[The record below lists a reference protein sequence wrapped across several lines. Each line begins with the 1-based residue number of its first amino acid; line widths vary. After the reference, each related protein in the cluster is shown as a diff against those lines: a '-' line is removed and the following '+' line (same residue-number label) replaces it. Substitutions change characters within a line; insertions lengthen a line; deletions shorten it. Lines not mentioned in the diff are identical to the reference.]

1 MPYYFFFF
9 FEINMKSLLI
19 FFVSTCIFL
28 LFCLVL
34 FTFYKKI
41 KNQGEMIIPEYDHSS
56 EIAQTLLKLR
66 NRIIRVKS
74 PRSKYVSQQTLKSPF
89 QIEKYNPPQFINLLA
104 SNVIYSL
111 SDNYLPTG
119 TSISVNGTGTGMITT
134 IQLPQKFGGGFI
146 YYIFNN
152 SVTPVNLLIPD
163 PEQST
168 PVAKPILHWVNSW
181 DNCGGIP
188 DTNMT
193 TIDNYDNFTVGKSLK
208 QWGCSNYSA
217 DMQVV
222 RISVPVPYAN
232 SFYDPPV
239 TVSAN
244 GVYVV
249 EPSSYSC
256 PEDSD
261 ISYYDNPCSLTK
273 SKRQYTT
280 QSMTQ
285 LSQASNKTI
294 QQCSN
299 LCAIN
304 PRCTGYYMA
313 NYDETSLKGTCVLQA
328 SDPKA
333 TPIKI
338 YCDSDFNGQYFGE
351 YKYPQMAQPGNTCDG
366 DVFIN
371 AKGTLIDTFYNTSE
385 STCGTKCV
393 QNKDCEM
400 YLMGSDSGL
409 PTCEL
414 YSNVSDVKSFC
425 SAGNCP
431 VPHEKYGKVKTKS
444 IVPTTMV
451 NPISACTYQMLSIG
465 NSLKVGQ
472 SINSSGNGYTLILQ
486 QNFNLSIKNNSSGA
500 IVWSTNTTNKG
511 LSNPSLV
518 FLQNGNVALVSNYN
532 PQNPPSS
539 NANFKW
545 STRTENSEA
554 DTLIVSNDG
563 NLIVF
568 QQKTGKIFFQ
578 GSYPMWAGNESP
590 FGLSSVDGIGVLSP
604 SQMPNLV
611 FVNSTNYEPYEI
623 LSKTFQECMS
633 ECEKDGLCEM
643 ALVNGNKKSNN
654 CMLYNDAVE
663 SLQTSSNCNNMSFPT
678 YGKVKT
684 SVTEQPIMMNPAV
697 DFDFFMEPEIPFI
710 MENILISDDMK
721 FYLNFLSDYDATI
734 FINENGQKLWS
745 TNTSNQNLVNPS
757 FVLLSD
763 GNLVIVENYSYGMAP
778 LDSYPWASQTQNTPS
793 NRVALTSNGNLIV
806 YDSNTNIIYF
816 QSDPN
821 NGEFP
826 YGQYNKDG
834 LGMLDTSALPSERV
848 YIKAQN
854 ANKIKTIKN
863 TNEASCATQC
873 ANSDTCQLYLMENKS
888 SCSLYNNVSTITTF
902 PTNSQ
907 VKTYGKI
914 KATSSIPCAANYGS
928 TKPCCNQSGTT
939 VNPQYICPQNKPECT
954 GYQNDVKW
962 GYCQTQENFIP
973 PSSTVPVGFL
983 SSESP
988 FTVAPQQ
995 SVTILS
1001 TSNGYSILS
1010 SSTSTL
1016 SYSNQSGGTVSPSYN
1031 FLESTYESPKN
1042 LTLTLSD
1049 TSQLFNLKDFTLPNN
1064 STIFCPESYGSG
1076 NSGVTFNSNVIT
1088 NTSIQ
1093 STPTINVLYLPI
1105 LNNGCRLY
1113 IANQNSNSSVNVT
1126 NFSSFLYKNQE
1137 YSSFLLPKN
1146 SYVTLYQGDY
1156 LYILDEIN
1164 VNFNAQAY
1172 SLSTKCADG
1181 GNYCPELGIYYCCSL
1196 CSQKAVPCPSNNA
1209 LENCA
1214 CLKFE
1219 NYITTTEPTFS
1230 SLYTTGKYIT
1240 PVVNILNAR
1249 PPSIYDFTKIFFP
1262 SQSSFLVNQKIG
1274 QFSSPGTLHLL
1285 DCSIGIKGY
1294 CDRAINYPTTFL
1306 NAFTVGS
1313 TVSEW
1318 GKNKVNNT
1326 IPILS
1331 FSDASSTT
1339 YYALEPTVGI
1349 DTSKNE
1355 MNLILPDYG
1364 YVNNGTVLYIT
1375 NANPIVNLIVKCPE
1389 KTNPNFIGLTFSNQF
1404 YLPPTFSA
1412 SVILMNKEWSLLTF
1426 VDGFGNSIKE
1436 SIPTTYTIFLTP
1448 PNPNPP
1454 EAPPPKTNPNPPE
1467 APPPETNPNSPETP
1481 PPDFVII
1488 GEPVYVGDVISFD

>member
-1 MPYYFFFF
+1 
-9 FEINMKSLLI
+9 MKSLYI
-19 FFVSTCIFL
+19 FFLSTFIFL
-28 LFCLVL
+28 LFSLVS
-34 FTFYKKI
+34 FTFYTKI
-41 KNQGEMIIPEYDHSS
+41 KNQGEMIIPKYDHSS
-56 EIAQTLLKLR
+56 DLGQTLIKLR
-66 NRIIRVKS
+66 NRIIRVNS
-74 PRSKYVSQQTLKSPF
+74 PKSKYVSQQTLKSPF
-89 QIEKYNPPQFINLLA
+89 QMEKYNSPQLINLDA

-134 IQLPQKFGGGFI
+134 IQLPQKFGGGLI

-152 SVTPVNLLIPD
+152 SVTPVNLLISD

-168 PVAKPILHWVNSW
+168 P
-181 DNCGGIP
+181 
-188 DTNMT
+188 
-193 TIDNYDNFTVGKSLK
+193 
-208 QWGCSNYSA
+208 SA
-217 DMQVV
+217 
-222 RISVPVPYAN
+222 
-232 SFYDPPV
+232 
-239 TVSAN
+239 
-244 GVYVV
+244 

-280 QSMTQ
+280 QSMNQ

-304 PRCTGYYMA
+304 PKCTGYYMA
-313 NYDETSLKGTCVLQA
+313 DYDETSLKGTCVLQA

-333 TPIKI
+333 TPVKI
-338 YCDSDFNGQYFGE
+338 YCDSDFDGQYFGE

-385 STCGTKCV
+385 SACGTKCV

-400 YLMGSDSGL
+400 YLIGSDSGL
-409 PTCEL
+409 QTCEL

-532 PQNPPSS
+532 PQNPPSA

-545 STRTENSEA
+545 STRTKNSEA

-563 NLIVF
+563 NLVVF

-578 GSYPMWAGNESP
+578 SSYPMWAGNESP

-623 LSKTFQECMS
+623 LSKTFQECMT

-663 SLQTSSNCNNMSFPT
+663 SLQTSSSCNNSSFPT

-684 SVTEQPIMMNPAV
+684 SATEQPIMMNPAV
-697 DFDFFMEPEIPFI
+697 DFEFFMEPEIPFI
-710 MENILISDDMK
+710 MENILISEDMK

-763 GNLVIVENYSYGMAP
+763 GNLVMVENYSYGMAP

-821 NGEFP
+821 NNEFP
-826 YGQYNKDG
+826 YGQSNKDG
-834 LGMLDTSALPSERV
+834 IGMLDTSVLPSERV
-848 YIKAQN
+848 YMKAQN
-854 ANKIKTIKN
+854 ANKIKTITN

-888 SCSLYNNVSTITTF
+888 SCSLYKNVSTITTF

-928 TKPCCNQSGTT
+928 TTACCNQKGNT
-939 VNPQYICPQNKPECT
+939 VSSQYICPQNKPECT
-954 GYQNDVKW
+954 GYKNDVKW

-1001 TSNGYSILS
+1001 TSTGYSILS

-1016 SYSNQSGGTVSPSYN
+1016 SYSNKSGGTVSPSYN

-1105 LNNGCRLY
+1105 LNNGSRLY

-1126 NFSSFLYKNQE
+1126 NFSSFIYKNQA

-1164 VNFNAQAY
+1164 VNFNAQDY
-1172 SLSTKCADG
+1172 SLSTQCTDG

-1196 CSQKAVPCPSNNA
+1196 CSETASPCPSNNG
-1209 LENCA
+1209 LEDCA

-1285 DCSIGIKGY
+1285 DCSTEN
-1294 CDRAINYPTTFL
+1294 CDRAVNYPTTFL

-1313 TVSEW
+1313 TVSDW
-1318 GKNKVNNT
+1318 GVNNINNT
-1326 IPILS
+1326 TPILS
-1331 FSDASSTT
+1331 FSDATSTT

-1375 NANPIVNLIVKCPE
+1375 NANPIVNLIVKCPK
-1389 KTNPNFIGLTFSNQF
+1389 KTNPNFIGLISSNQF

-1426 VDGFGNSIKE
+1426 VDGFGNSVTE
-1436 SIPTTYTIFLTP
+1436 SIPTTYTTFLTP
-1448 PNPNPP
+1448 PNSSSGS
-1454 EAPPPKTNPNPPE
+1454 ETNPNPPQ
-1467 APPPETNPNSPETP
+1467 AP
-1481 PPDFVII
+1481 VI
-1488 GEPVYVGDVISFD
+1488 GAPVSVGDVISFD

>member
-1 MPYYFFFF
+1 
-9 FEINMKSLLI
+9 
-19 FFVSTCIFL
+19 
-28 LFCLVL
+28 
-34 FTFYKKI
+34 
-41 KNQGEMIIPEYDHSS
+41 MIIPKYDHSS
-56 EIAQTLLKLR
+56 DLGQTLIKLR
-66 NRIIRVKS
+66 NRIIRVNS
-74 PRSKYVSQQTLKSPF
+74 PKSKYVSQQTLKSPF
-89 QIEKYNPPQFINLLA
+89 QMEKYNSPQLINLDA

-134 IQLPQKFGGGFI
+134 IQLPQKFGGGLI

-152 SVTPVNLLIPD
+152 SVTPVNLLISD

-168 PVAKPILHWVNSW
+168 P
-181 DNCGGIP
+181 
-188 DTNMT
+188 
-193 TIDNYDNFTVGKSLK
+193 
-208 QWGCSNYSA
+208 SA
-217 DMQVV
+217 
-222 RISVPVPYAN
+222 
-232 SFYDPPV
+232 
-239 TVSAN
+239 
-244 GVYVV
+244 

-280 QSMTQ
+280 QSMNQ

-304 PRCTGYYMA
+304 PKCTGYYMA
-313 NYDETSLKGTCVLQA
+313 DYDETSLKGTCVLQA

-333 TPIKI
+333 TPVKI
-338 YCDSDFNGQYFGE
+338 YCDSDFDGQYFGE

-385 STCGTKCV
+385 SACGTKCV

-400 YLMGSDSGL
+400 YLIGSDSGL
-409 PTCEL
+409 QTCEL

-532 PQNPPSS
+532 PQNPPSA

-545 STRTENSEA
+545 STRTKNSEA

-563 NLIVF
+563 NLVVF

-578 GSYPMWAGNESP
+578 SSYPMWAGNESP

-623 LSKTFQECMS
+623 LSKTFQECMT

-663 SLQTSSNCNNMSFPT
+663 SLQTSSSCNNSSFPT

-684 SVTEQPIMMNPAV
+684 SATEQPIMMNPAV
-697 DFDFFMEPEIPFI
+697 DFEFFMEPEIPFI
-710 MENILISDDMK
+710 MENILISEDMK

-763 GNLVIVENYSYGMAP
+763 GNLVMVENYSYGMAP

-821 NGEFP
+821 NNEFP
-826 YGQYNKDG
+826 YGQSNKDG
-834 LGMLDTSALPSERV
+834 IGMLDTSVLPSERV
-848 YIKAQN
+848 YMKAQN
-854 ANKIKTIKN
+854 ANKIKTITN

-888 SCSLYNNVSTITTF
+888 SCSLYKNVSTITTF

-928 TKPCCNQSGTT
+928 TTACCNQKGNT
-939 VNPQYICPQNKPECT
+939 VSSQYICPQNKPECT
-954 GYQNDVKW
+954 GYKNDVKW

-1001 TSNGYSILS
+1001 TSTGYSILS

-1016 SYSNQSGGTVSPSYN
+1016 SYSNKSGGTVSPSYN

-1105 LNNGCRLY
+1105 LNNGSRLY

-1126 NFSSFLYKNQE
+1126 NFSSFIYKNQA

-1164 VNFNAQAY
+1164 VNFNAQDY
-1172 SLSTKCADG
+1172 SLSTQCTDG

-1196 CSQKAVPCPSNNA
+1196 CSETASPCPSNNG
-1209 LENCA
+1209 LEDCA

-1285 DCSIGIKGY
+1285 DCSTEN
-1294 CDRAINYPTTFL
+1294 CDRAVNYPTTFL

-1313 TVSEW
+1313 TVSDW
-1318 GKNKVNNT
+1318 GVNNINNT
-1326 IPILS
+1326 TPILS
-1331 FSDASSTT
+1331 FSDATSTT

-1375 NANPIVNLIVKCPE
+1375 NANPIVNLIVKCPK
-1389 KTNPNFIGLTFSNQF
+1389 KTNPNFIGLISSNQF

-1426 VDGFGNSIKE
+1426 VDGFGNSVTE
-1436 SIPTTYTIFLTP
+1436 SIPTTYTTFLTP
-1448 PNPNPP
+1448 PNSSSGS
-1454 EAPPPKTNPNPPE
+1454 ETNPNPPQ
-1467 APPPETNPNSPETP
+1467 AP
-1481 PPDFVII
+1481 VI
-1488 GEPVYVGDVISFD
+1488 GAPVSVGDVISFD